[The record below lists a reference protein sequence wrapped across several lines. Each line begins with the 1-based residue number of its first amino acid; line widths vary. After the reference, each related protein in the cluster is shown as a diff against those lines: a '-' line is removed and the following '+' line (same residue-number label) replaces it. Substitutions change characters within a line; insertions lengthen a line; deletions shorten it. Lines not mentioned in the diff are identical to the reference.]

1 MTSNHEIISD
11 QKGINTTLP
20 YGFAGT
26 DIGIDL
32 STANTIG
39 LSYSYD
45 FSLRPIHQFQD
56 LSTVLR
62 RHQFSLFYTVIF

>member
-11 QKGINTTLP
+11 QTGINTTLP
-20 YGFAGT
+20 YGFAGA

-45 FSLRPIHQFQD
+45 FSLRPIHH
-56 LSTVLR
+56 R
-62 RHQFSLFYTVIF
+62 I